1 MMVAPQRLE
10 GHAEGRALR
19 FEGSHPGGLRRSRPG
34 QGGGRALGV
43 ARVAPWGVR
52 VASWGLRGSR
62 PGEGRALKCEG
73 RALRSEGGAQVCEG
87 RALGR

>member
-52 VASWGLRGSR
+52 VAPWGLPRMAPWGVR
-62 PGEGRALKCEG
+62 VAPLDARVA
-73 RALRSEGGAQVCEG
+73 R
-87 RALGR
+87 